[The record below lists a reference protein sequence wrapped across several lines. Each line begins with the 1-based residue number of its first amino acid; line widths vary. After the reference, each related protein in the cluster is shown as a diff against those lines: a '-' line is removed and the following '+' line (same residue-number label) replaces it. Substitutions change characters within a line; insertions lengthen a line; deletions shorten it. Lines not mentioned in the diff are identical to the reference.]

1 MISNRKSRGLI
12 AAAVI
17 GGVTLTGPALALT
30 DQQVAT
36 INSGV
41 LEAVSTCAIDP
52 ISSAGQVQGVASGVI
67 LNKAEAA
74 EIAATII
81 ATSQGATESP
91 SCLFAVGEG
100 LTRWAMTYGVTNSTA
115 LQIGAVI
122 GQDGEIPVVNACV
135 NIAGVQTDL
144 GLACDPST
152 GDIDDG
158 FQRGSAPFGSSGE
171 NPNQD
176 SVSPN

>member
-1 MISNRKSRGLI
+1 MNSKNKCRRVLM
-12 AAAVI
+12 AAVI
-17 GGVTLTGPALALT
+17 GGLVSTGPAAALT
-30 DQQVAT
+30 DQQIAT

-41 LEAVSTCAIDP
+41 LEAVSTCALDP
-52 ISSAGQVQGVASGVI
+52 ISAAGQIQGVASGTLVS
-67 LNKAEAA
+67 NSEAS
-74 EIAATII
+74 EIAATIV
-81 ATSQGATESP
+81 ATAQGSTESP

-100 LTRWAMTYGVTNSTA
+100 LTRWALSFGVNNSTA
-115 LQIGAVI
+115 LQIGTVI
-122 GQDGEIPVVNACV
+122 GQDGEIPLVNACV

-158 FQRGSAPFGSSGE
+158 FQRGAAPFGASGE

>member
-1 MISNRKSRGLI
+1 MNSKNKFRSAVL
-12 AAAVI
+12 AAVI
-17 GGVTLTGPALALT
+17 GGIVSTGPAAALT
-30 DQQVAT
+30 DQQIAT

-41 LEAVSTCAIDP
+41 LEAVSTCALDP
-52 ISSAGQVQGVASGVI
+52 ISAAGQIQGVASGTLV
-67 LNKAEAA
+67 NNSEAS
-74 EIAATII
+74 EIAATIV
-81 ATSQGATESP
+81 ATAQGSTESP

-100 LTRWAMTYGVTNSTA
+100 LTRWALSFGINNSTA
-115 LQIGAVI
+115 LQIGTVI
-122 GQDGEIPVVNACV
+122 GQDGEIPLVNACV

-158 FQRGSAPFGSSGE
+158 FQRGAAPFGASGE